1 MKIEFRKVPPTAKE
15 FSTSFA
21 SVKLE
26 GTFCKISSLLI
37 KVDAHLTG
45 NTDVNCCR
53 CGDEEII
60 AIDEKIDFLLS
71 DGIYN
76 DNESEDLVIEVENHT
91 IDFDEIIE
99 SELASLGSDYHICQT
114 CSSDNSNFEK
124 EF

>member
-1 MKIEFRKVPPTAKE
+1 MKIEFRKAPTTAKE

-37 KVDAHLTG
+37 KVDANLTG
-45 NTDVNCCR
+45 ITNVNCCR
-53 CGDEEII
+53 CGDEETITV
-60 AIDEKIDFLLS
+60 DEKIDFLLS

-76 DNESEDLVIEVENHT
+76 DKESEDLVIEVENHT

-99 SELASLGSDYHICQT
+99 SEIASLGSDYYICQK